1 MTRVLVIPPMR
12 SPTTERM
19 LPWTKKHDP
28 ACIWAANRA
37 HQFAAYTLMD
47 EKQVPPRWATHAA
60 AEADADVRA

>member
-12 SPTTERM
+12 SPTTGRM

-28 ACIWAANRA
+28 VCSWAAHRA

-47 EKQVPPRWATHAA
+47 EKQVPSQVGNARCCAGG
-60 AEADADVRA
+60 R